1 MAVHEE
7 IRINAES
14 ALIFSKGWDLEV
26 RIDTKIEWLLSAL
39 TDRQRGELL
48 DLIGLVEVCSHFGIE
63 NPEDE

>member
-7 IRINAES
+7 IRIKAES

-39 TDRQRGELL
+39 TDRQRANCWTLSDWL
-48 DLIGLVEVCSHFGIE
+48 KRARTLASK